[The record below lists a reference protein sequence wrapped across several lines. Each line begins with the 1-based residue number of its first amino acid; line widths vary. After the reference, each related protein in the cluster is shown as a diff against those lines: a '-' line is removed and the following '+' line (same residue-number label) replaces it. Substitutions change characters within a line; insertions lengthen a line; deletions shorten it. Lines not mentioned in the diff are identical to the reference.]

1 MGTVAILP
9 APASPQAVRTL
20 MVLGLLQSG
29 PRHGYD
35 IHRIMMAHGSLYADF
50 KKPTL
55 YHLLARLAE
64 QGAVKMHSE
73 AGARGPRG
81 ERLVYGITAAGRA
94 LFGQLLRAM
103 LGSYD
108 TSQAGFQVAA
118 GFLSWMPTAEAAAL
132 LEKRRTAIQERRAE
146 AQAELDH
153 LEAPVAEAT
162 EKARRVSRALAAD
175 HSLCLMEAELAWID
189 RALGRI
195 TGTTRQDTSQR
206 RKKPW
211 KDASSSR

>member
-9 APASPQAVRTL
+9 APSSPQAVRTL

-35 IHRIMMAHGSLYADF
+35 IHRIMVAHGSLYADF

-64 QGAVKMHSE
+64 QGAVKMQAE

-81 ERLVYGITAAGRA
+81 ERLVYAITAAGRA
-94 LFGQLLRAM
+94 LFNQLLRAM

-108 TSQAGFQVAA
+108 TNHAGFQVAA
-118 GFLSWMPTAEAAAL
+118 GFVSWMPEAEAVAL
-132 LEKRRTAIQERRAE
+132 LEKRRAAIRERRAE
-146 AQAELDH
+146 VVAEMDH
-153 LEAPVAEAT
+153 LEEPVDEPT

-175 HSLCLMEAELAWID
+175 HSLCLMDAELAWID

-195 TGTTRQDTSQR
+195 AGNTGQR
-206 RKKPW
+206 RKKSW
-211 KDASSSR
+211 KNAGSSR